1 MAKAVAFSPKEWTV
15 AVQGETTAGND
26 IHDGMFQLDVDSISM
41 PSLNVTQVVDVRN
54 SGTGRT
60 FKSADF
66 FQDNVMRVSEI
77 SLSGRFHNDSGAN
90 GGHHHLIRNITDSTA
105 VDSTLATG
113 YSPTALVYGTT
124 SSTANH
130 FKTFSLAL
138 IGPSASN
145 AKHMLFE
152 GCVVTNFALSAD
164 AGTDGG
170 AYKWSATIQSG
181 RKPELANSEALSS
194 GTAYVNTNL
203 LKLSNATATKV
214 ANADVALQSFTVTI
228 DNPAVFSGVSTTG
241 YQVVNRGAECAVTLD
256 CQVKYDANTD
266 EFINLYDIQ
275 GTTPTI
281 LGTDAFNIA
290 YAGGGVDIDDAVWT
304 NVGLSEGDIMM
315 LDCSLKAVDDGSTA
329 LVTFD
334 FSA

>member
-1 MAKAVAFSPKEWTV
+1 MANAIAFSPKEWTV
-15 AVQGETTAGND
+15 GVQGETTAGTD
-26 IHDGMFQLDVDSISM
+26 IHSGMFQLDVDSISM
-41 PSLNVTQVVDVRN
+41 PSLNVTQVADVRN

-66 FQDNVMRVSEI
+66 FQDNVMRISEI

-105 VDSTLATG
+105 VDSTLGTG

-152 GCVVTNFALSAD
+152 GCVVTSFALSAD
-164 AGTDGG
+164 AGTEGG
-170 AYKWSATIQSG
+170 AYKWNATIQSG

-228 DNPAVFSGVSTTG
+228 DNPAVFSGISTTG
-241 YQVVNRGAECAVTLD
+241 YQVVNRGVECAVTVD

-266 EFINLYDIQ
+266 EFINLFDAQ

-304 NVGLSEGDIMM
+304 NVALSEGDIMM